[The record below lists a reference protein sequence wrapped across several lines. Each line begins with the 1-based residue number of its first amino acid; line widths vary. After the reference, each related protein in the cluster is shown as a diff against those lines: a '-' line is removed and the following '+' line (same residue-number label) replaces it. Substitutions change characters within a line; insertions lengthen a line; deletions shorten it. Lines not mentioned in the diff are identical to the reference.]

1 MVMAVGD
8 PQAVQGAPSTAHC
21 ASAEE
26 SGSLEVK
33 TSPAQSGTSSIPAL
47 TGIALGVLCIT

>member
-21 ASAEE
+21 ASAEG